1 MNKLLITPEAGR
13 DLKRIREYI
22 AIELKNPDAAR
33 KICQSIKND
42 LRILQDYAKAGPSFE
57 AMMGIPTT
65 LRYLVCGKYIAVYD
79 IDGRTVR
86 VARILDGRQDYLR
99 ILFGDNYL
107 E

>member
-65 LRYLVCGKYIAVYD
+65 LRYLV
-79 IDGRTVR
+79 
-86 VARILDGRQDYLR
+86 
-99 ILFGDNYL
+99 
-107 E
+107 